1 MNPSKINIKVFF
13 KKKKIEYK
21 IRVVGTH
28 NNVVP
33 ALGNLKFDNSFRG
46 TIWQS
51 KRMKR
56 TIFTGC
62 SPINS

>member
-13 KKKKIEYK
+13 FFLKKIEYK

-56 TIFTGC
+56 TILLGVAQ
-62 SPINS
+62 